1 MQSASRRVLV
11 LAKLNVTVKRRARYG
26 KSFGMR
32 GTAEPAD
39 YVRVTLQRR
48 RRRRWIRERGRELRV
63 RKGTFKMKVKPRHR
77 GRYRLQVQAG
87 RVKRRR
93 SIRIY

>member
-1 MQSASRRVLV
+1 M
-11 LAKLNVTVKRRARYG
+11 NVTIKRRARYG

-39 YVRVTLQRR
+39 YVRITLQRR
-48 RRRRWIRERGRELRV
+48 ARRRWVRERRRLLRV
-63 RKGTFKMKVKPRHR
+63 RKGTFKMKLKPRYR
-77 GRYRLQVQAG
+77 GKYRLTVQAG

-93 SIRIY
+93 GIRIY